1 MGRKI
6 SGFRCRLMTTAVVLP
21 TTFGAGFF
29 LVKKGFGKQ
38 EFIHQISSS
47 YDNRSVNQNL
57 L

>member
-1 MGRKI
+1 MSVG
-6 SGFRCRLMTTAVVLP
+6 LMTTAVVLS